1 MFDTDKPL
9 FLQVDAGSKNP
20 VLHPGKIIGVEDNTY
35 TWEFNPEEVLSC
47 EENQAV
53 LMYFYFEDGR
63 AFMQQSARICSITKA
78 ESKLQITVKTMSAP
92 ATAESR
98 ECYRVSTVMLG
109 LTITIADEKDCPL
122 HDVSASGMSASTPS
136 SLRLGDEV
144 PVALCYDGREYT
156 GHVTVQT
163 VGDLGRGRIR
173 YGFRCVQDR
182 RCGGTLQQG
191 LQVVNASVQRLL
203 IKHMVRI

>member
-1 MFDTDKPL
+1 MRMICPNCGAQYEVDDNVIPDNGRDVQCSNCGHTWFHRHGDQDTDL
-9 FLQVDAGSKNP
+9 A
-20 VLHPGKIIGVEDNTY
+20 
-35 TWEFNPEEVLSC
+35 EE
-47 EENQAV
+47 
-53 LMYFYFEDGR
+53 
-63 AFMQQSARICSITKA
+63 
-78 ESKLQITVKTMSAP
+78 
-92 ATAESR
+92 
-98 ECYRVSTVMLG
+98 
-109 LTITIADEKDCPL
+109 
-122 HDVSASGMSASTPS
+122 
-136 SLRLGDEV
+136 LGDEV